1 MTGKIDYTKKM
12 EIAMRNLISDIL
24 SNVAEKGLPGDHH
37 FFITYDPKYPDTE
50 ISDWLLEKYPEEM
63 TIIIQHWFEDLRV
76 FEKYFEITLNF
87 GDSPERLKINF
98 DSIMS
103 FVDPSVEFGL
113 KFEKNKDVSSDT
125 NEEKL
130 RDKQSPETSNTKII
144 NLDSFRK

>member
-1 MTGKIDYTKKM
+1 MIGKIDYTKKM

-113 KFEKNKDVSSDT
+113 KFEKI
-125 NEEKL
+125 E
-130 RDKQSPETSNTKII
+130 
-144 NLDSFRK
+144 

>member
-113 KFEKNKDVSSDT
+113 KFEKNNDVSSDT
-125 NEEKL
+125 NNETF

>member
-1 MTGKIDYTKKM
+1 MTQKIDYTKKM
-12 EIAMRNLISDIL
+12 ETAMRNLISEIL
-24 SNVAEKGLPGDHH
+24 LGVKEKGLPGNHH
-37 FFITYDPKYPDTE
+37 FFITYDPKYPSNK

-63 TIIIQHWFEDLRV
+63 TIIIQHWFEDLKV

-98 DSIMS
+98 ESIIS

-113 KFEKNKDVSSDT
+113 KFEKNKNTD
-125 NEEKL
+125 
-130 RDKQSPETSNTKII
+130 SNTFEEISQEEQSKETLNTKVI